1 MQPSINWSAVEAIAE
16 VVSAIATAMSVIYL
30 AIQTRNASRQA
41 QEAIIHSNKQ
51 TMEAT
56 IRSEWAVL
64 HAERQRLESD
74 MTQTRIHG
82 GAERIRSARE
92 KQLDNRIKEVSGY
105 MTKML
110 EDHPGVFPNLAY
122 FTLQGKQDKPD

>member
-1 MQPSINWSAVEAIAE
+1 MQPCINWSAVEAIAE

-56 IRSEWAVL
+56 IRSEWAIL

-74 MTQTRIHG
+74 MTQIRIETSPVKRESREQQIR
-82 GAERIRSARE
+82 ERIY
-92 KQLDNRIKEVSGY
+92 EVSGY
-105 MTKML
+105 MNKML